1 MVSEQSLAR
10 VRVQYQRVW
19 STLANASERWRGQ
32 AVDERR
38 RPCPAHVLFTRR
50 ALALFPAKPPEH
62 LPHAGRRW
70 YRRAGD
76 PLSRVRALSR
86 RADHLSQWAIPRVL
100 PEQRRVVTLGAA
112 PWKRPTAGSMIRRR
126 DFATSDRRARGG
138 HRYSDFRR
146 RLTQFSESPFLQR
159 SNVTNSLERTCLLI
173 LTKLAAG
180 ESITQS
186 RQEFRMMT
194 SSIRPMMRPIF

>member
-38 RPCPAHVLFTRR
+38 RPCPAHVLFTGR

-70 YRRAGD
+70 ARTTGD
-76 PLSRVRALSR
+76 PLSRVWAVSR
-86 RADHLSQWAIPRVL
+86 GAEHLPRWAIPRVL
-100 PEQRRVVTLGAA
+100 PEQWWVVAVGLA
-112 PWKRPTAGSMIRRR
+112 PWKRPNAAPR
-126 DFATSDRRARGG
+126 
-138 HRYSDFRR
+138 
-146 RLTQFSESPFLQR
+146 
-159 SNVTNSLERTCLLI
+159 I
-173 LTKLAAG
+173 L
-180 ESITQS
+180 
-186 RQEFRMMT
+186 
-194 SSIRPMMRPIF
+194 